1 MYMSPNYS
9 LRACLMTLSRVSNT
23 HLHQE
28 FYEDTGGMLTQK
40 KKIKICLTIWIQSKF
55 VCSTAC
61 IHFEESKLDE
71 NWKKVLFV
79 WQSISQHLWAKCW
92 TLFLNGLSVKEK
104 KINPT
109 NPKHQ
114 QNKTWQNKNHQRKFH
129 LQRIFAVEVLFHS
142 TQIFKSPNYFFDF
155 WSPPPAF
162 TRRASLID
170 SGIIQFS
177 SFQVNQF
184 SSWHKA
190 CRIKRALP
198 GTKAV
203 LPQSHVSLTVLTAC
217 NPELC
222 CCALLKP
229 LSQTF
234 LLFITW
240 PSILPRTCAR
250 L

>member
-1 MYMSPNYS
+1 
-9 LRACLMTLSRVSNT
+9 
-23 HLHQE
+23 
-28 FYEDTGGMLTQK
+28 MLDFIFKWPFCK
-40 KKIKICLTIWIQSKF
+40 KKENKPHQPKTPTKQNVTKQKSPKKISFTEDFCSGSF
-55 VCSTAC
+55 VPLNPN
-61 IHFEESKLDE
+61 F
-71 NWKKVLFV
+71 
-79 WQSISQHLWAKCW
+79 QISQL
-92 TLFLNGLSVKEK
+92 
-104 KINPT
+104 
-109 NPKHQ
+109 
-114 QNKTWQNKNHQRKFH
+114 
-129 LQRIFAVEVLFHS
+129 
-142 TQIFKSPNYFFDF
+142 FFDF
-155 WSPPPAF
+155 WSHPPAF

-222 CCALLKP
+222 CCALHKP